1 MPLANCLTHD
11 RFQSTLFIVRSCQ
24 RHDESWVILAG
35 YGRFLPKRYVKRACF
50 VVRVRPLQLS
60 DCRFYAK
67 VAITSVSCLQTAT
80 HSGRFILSEQR
91 HGNICHQLCQINRIV
106 PLLGSARERVWLA
119 VNLTTSV
126 DLSPNC
132 SRLRW
137 MPIDA
142 H

>member
-24 RHDESWVILAG
+24 RHDESWVTLAG

-91 HGNICHQLCQINRIV
+91 LRNICRKVCQPSRI
-106 PLLGSARERVWLA
+106 LRLAGLARKHGSSDIKVTPISGLVA
-119 VNLTTSV
+119 TSFGPSV
-126 DLSPNC
+126 MQTN
-132 SRLRW
+132 
-137 MPIDA
+137 A
-142 H
+142 G